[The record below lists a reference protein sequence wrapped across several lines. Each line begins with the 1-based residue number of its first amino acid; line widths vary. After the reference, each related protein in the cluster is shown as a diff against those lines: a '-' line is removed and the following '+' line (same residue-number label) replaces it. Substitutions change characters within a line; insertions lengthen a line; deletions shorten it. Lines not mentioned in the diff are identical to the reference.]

1 MRTKAITIVCAAAI
15 GLATTTPAFASPERD
30 PAVVAADALVMRP
43 LLFATTVAGSAI
55 FLVCLPVA
63 AISKSVKST
72 AQALVVTPAKATF
85 TRQLGDFDYP
95 EECSDQQI
103 AATH

>member
-1 MRTKAITIVCAAAI
+1 
-15 GLATTTPAFASPERD
+15 
-30 PAVVAADALVMRP
+30 VVAADALVMRP

-95 EECSDQQI
+95 EECSDQQM